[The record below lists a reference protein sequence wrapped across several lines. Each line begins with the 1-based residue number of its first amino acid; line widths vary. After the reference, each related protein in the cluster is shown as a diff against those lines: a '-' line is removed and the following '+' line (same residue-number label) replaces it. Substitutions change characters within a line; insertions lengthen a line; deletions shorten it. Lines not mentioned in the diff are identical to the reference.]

1 MKKRKTIITKSESMV
16 FDRMQME
23 INNLVYE
30 IDWNRLDG
38 SYKRMTCGA
47 GQLVFDYST
56 CNYKARNWEMPPWQY

>member
-1 MKKRKTIITKSESMV
+1 MF

-47 GQLVFDYST
+47 GQLAFFDYAT
-56 CNYKARNWEMPPWQY
+56 CDYNVGI